1 MKKGKKSL
9 GQPEHDAG
17 ETTPSPRTE
26 KTPVKSKGRNS
37 KKPFYIVGIGASAGG
52 LEALGQFFAPIPPNS
67 GLAFVVVSHLDPT
80 QKGMMPELL
89 QRFTRMKVCQV
100 EDGVKVAPNCVYVI
114 PPNRDL
120 SILHGTLQLLEPTA
134 SRGLRL
140 PIDFFFKHLAD
151 DQKERSIAIIL
162 SGMGSDGTLGVSA
175 IKEKL
180 GMVMV
185 QDIRSAKA
193 DGMPRSAIGTGLV
206 DYVAPA
212 EYLPAKLMDY
222 VNHARR
228 AATAPRKAEVLV
240 EKTSGMMQKIF
251 VLLRAQTGHDFS
263 FYKTSTIY
271 RRIERRMTVHQIAD
285 MSLYVRYLQENP
297 QEIDL
302 LFTELLI
309 GVTSFFRDPES
320 FEALK
325 KEAEAYILEG
335 KKQGETLRIWV
346 PGCSTGEEAYSIA
359 IILIECLEGLGK
371 KGRFKIQIF
380 ATDIHKEGIEKA
392 RQGVYLPNIAAQVSP
407 ERLDLFF
414 TREESGSYRI
424 KKNIREM
431 VVFAPQNL
439 IMDPP
444 FTKLDILSCRNLLI
458 YLTADLQKKL
468 LPLFHYCLNPGG
480 ILFLGTAE
488 TIGSFTDLFSVSDNK
503 WKIFSRTESASAL
516 TNLMDFPSDLSFSD
530 ADRVRTPPEF
540 QKDAGMT
547 VPDLVQT
554 ILLEDFAP
562 SAVLINDKGDIVYV
576 HGRTGKY
583 LELAAGKTNV
593 NIYALAREGLKQHL
607 GSAIRR
613 ALAEQADV
621 TLKGLH
627 VRTNGDDQVI
637 HLTVKPLLKPDAMR
651 GLLLVVFDNAPTPLP
666 AKSSRRKNRGAAGQ
680 EIPIVEVW
688 ETELQ
693 QTKDLL
699 QSTIEEMTT
708 SQEELKSANEE
719 LQSTNEE
726 LQSSNEELTTSK
738 EEMQSL
744 NEELMTVNA
753 ELQHKIHELSRS
765 SSDIKNLLNSTNI
778 ATLFLDNHMQIK
790 RFTTSAADIIRL
802 IPTDV
807 GRPVSDIASS
817 LKGVDLAKEVNCVL
831 DTLVSREAEVQTA
844 DDRSYLMR
852 ISPYRTLDNV
862 IDGVAITFTDISGL
876 KEMERSLRE
885 SRDLIQRAR
894 KYAEDIVATV
904 RTPLLVLD
912 AHLKV
917 VSASRSFYRNFLATP
932 EATENEHLFNLGN
945 RQWDIPALRQ
955 MLEGVLSENEFFE
968 DYPVEHEFLEIGHR
982 KMLLNAR
989 QIEQEDRD
997 RQGPLIL
1004 LAIEDVTD
1012 RLGR

>member
-1 MKKGKKSL
+1 MKKGRKSL
-9 GQPEHDAG
+9 AQPEHVDG
-17 ETTPSPRTE
+17 ETSASPST
-26 KTPVKSKGRNS
+26 KKMPVKSNGRDS
-37 KKPFYIVGIGASAGG
+37 RKPLYIVGIGASAGG
-52 LEALGQFFAPIPPNS
+52 LEALEQFFAHMSPNG

-89 QRFTRMKVCQV
+89 QRFTQMKVYQV
-100 EDGVKVAPNCVYVI
+100 EDGLKIAPNCVYVI
-114 PPNRDL
+114 PPNKDL

-140 PIDFFFKHLAD
+140 PIDFFFRHLAE

-175 IKEKL
+175 IKERL

-185 QDIRSAKA
+185 QDIRSAKS

-206 DYVAPA
+206 DYIAPV

-222 VNHARR
+222 VKHARMT
-228 AATAPRKAEVLV
+228 ATAPRKADVLV
-240 EKTSGMMQKIF
+240 EKTSGMLQKIF

-263 FYKTSTIY
+263 FYKKSTIY
-271 RRIERRMTVHQIAD
+271 RRVERRMAVHQIAD
-285 MSLYVRYLQENP
+285 ISLYVRYLQENP
-297 QEIDL
+297 HEIDL

-309 GVTSFFRDPES
+309 GVTSFFRDSES

-325 KEAEAYILEG
+325 KAAEAYILEG
-335 KKQGETLRIWV
+335 KKQGGTLRIWV

-359 IILIECLEGLGK
+359 IILMECLEALRR
-371 KGRFKIQIF
+371 KGRFKIQVF

-392 RQGVYLPNIAAQVSP
+392 RQGVYLPNIAAQVSA
-407 ERLDLFF
+407 ERLDRFF
-414 TREESGSYRI
+414 TREESGGYRI
-424 KKNIREM
+424 KKEIREL

-458 YLTADLQKKL
+458 YLTPELQKKL

-488 TIGSFTDLFSVSDNK
+488 TIGSFTDLFSALDSK
-503 WKIFSRTESASAL
+503 WKIFSRTESVSAI
-516 TNLMDFPSDLSFSD
+516 TNLTDFPSDLSFSD
-530 ADRVRTPPEF
+530 ADRITTPPVF
-540 QKDAGMT
+540 QKGAEGT

-554 ILLEDFAP
+554 ILLENFSP

-583 LELAAGKTNV
+583 LELAAGKANM

-613 ALAEQADV
+613 ALTEKADV
-621 TLKGLH
+621 TLKGLR
-627 VRTNGDDQVI
+627 VRTNGDDQVV
-637 HLTVKPLLKPDAMR
+637 HLTVKPLGEPEAVR
-651 GLLLVVFDNAPTPLP
+651 GLLLVVFDDAPTPPLTE
-666 AKSSRRKNRGAAGQ
+666 SSRRKKRGPAG
-680 EIPIVEVW
+680 EEDRIVEAL
-688 ETELQ
+688 ETELR
-693 QTKDLL
+693 QTKELL

-744 NEELMTVNA
+744 NEELLTVNA
-753 ELQHKIHELSRS
+753 ELQDKIDELSRS
-765 SSDIKNLLNSTNI
+765 GSDMKNLLNSTNI
-778 ATLFLDNHMQIK
+778 ATLFLDNHLQVK

-802 IPTDV
+802 IPTDL
-807 GRPVSDIASS
+807 GRPVTDIASN
-817 LKGVDLAKEVNCVL
+817 LKGVDLAKEVLCVL
-831 DTLVSREAEVQTA
+831 DTLVFRESEVQTS

-852 ISPYRTLDNV
+852 ISPYRTIDNV
-862 IDGVAITFTDISGL
+862 IDGVAITFTDISGQ

-885 SRDLIQRAR
+885 SRDLINRAL
-894 KYAEDIVATV
+894 KYSEGIVATV
-904 RTPLLVLD
+904 REPLLVLD
-912 AHLKV
+912 AQLKV
-917 VSASRSFYRNFLATP
+917 VSASRSFYRNFQATP
-932 EATENEHLFNLGN
+932 EKTEKEHLYNLGN

-955 MLEGVLSENEFFE
+955 LLESVLSENKFFE
-968 DYPVEHEFLEIGHR
+968 DYPVEHEFPEIGHR

-989 QIEQEDRD
+989 QIEREYHGQR
-997 RQGPLIL
+997 GPLIL

-1012 RLGR
+1012 RLGP

>member
-1 MKKGKKSL
+1 MKKDKKS
-9 GQPEHDAG
+9 GQPEQPAG
-17 ETTPSPRTE
+17 ETPPSPSTQI
-26 KTPVKSKGRNS
+26 TPVKSNGRNS
-37 KKPFYIVGIGASAGG
+37 KKTFYIVGIGSSAGG
-52 LEALGQFFAPIPPNS
+52 LEALEQFFTHVSPNC

-89 QRFTRMKVCQV
+89 QRFTKMKVYQA
-100 EDGVKVAPNCVYVI
+100 EDGLKVAPDHVYVI
-114 PPNRDL
+114 PPNKDL

-140 PIDFFFKHLAD
+140 PIDFFLKHLAE
-151 DQKERSIAIIL
+151 DQRERSIAIIL
-162 SGMGSDGTLGVSA
+162 SGMGSDGTLGLSA
-175 IKEKL
+175 VKEKL

-206 DYVAPA
+206 DYTAPA
-212 EYLPAKLMDY
+212 EHLPAKLMDY
-222 VNHARR
+222 VQHARM
-228 AATAPRKAEVLV
+228 AATAPRKTEVLV
-240 EKTSGMMQKIF
+240 EKTSGMLQNLF

-263 FYKTSTIY
+263 FYKKSTIY

-285 MSLYVRYLQENP
+285 MSLYVRYLQENA

-302 LFTELLI
+302 LFAELLI

-320 FEALK
+320 FEALQ
-325 KEAEAYILEG
+325 KEVEAYILEG
-335 KKQGETLRIWV
+335 RKRGGTLRIWV
-346 PGCSTGEEAYSIA
+346 PGCSTGEEVYSIA
-359 IILIECLEGLGK
+359 IILMECLAGLGR
-371 KGRFKIQIF
+371 KGRFKVQIF

-407 ERLDLFF
+407 ERLAIFF
-414 TREESGSYRI
+414 TREESGAYRI
-424 KKNIREM
+424 KKEIREL

-458 YLTADLQKKL
+458 YLTPELQKKL

-480 ILFLGTAE
+480 ILTLGTAE
-488 TIGSFTDLFSVSDNK
+488 TIGNFTDLFSVSDSK
-503 WKIFSRTESASAL
+503 WKIFSRKESASAIATL
-516 TNLMDFPSDLSFSD
+516 TDFPSDLSF
-530 ADRVRTPPEF
+530 ANAERATTPPKSRAEE
-540 QKDAGMT
+540 GLT
-547 VPDLVQT
+547 VPELVQA
-554 ILLEDFAP
+554 ILLKDFSP

-576 HGRTGKY
+576 HARTGKY
-583 LELAAGKTNV
+583 LELAAEKANL

-613 ALAEQADV
+613 ALAEKTDV
-621 TLKGLH
+621 TLKGLR
-627 VRTNGDDQVI
+627 VRTDGDDQVV
-637 HLTVKPLLKPDAMR
+637 HLTVKPLSEPDAMR
-651 GLLLVVFDNAPTPLP
+651 GLLLVVFDDAPSPSP
-666 AKSSRRKNRGAAGQ
+666 ARTSLRKKRDPAG
-680 EIPIVEVW
+680 ENITIVEACQ
-688 ETELQ
+688 TELQ
-693 QTKDLL
+693 QTRELL

-726 LQSSNEELTTSK
+726 LTTSQ

-753 ELQHKIHELSRS
+753 ELQHKIDELSRS
-765 SSDIKNLLNSTNI
+765 SSDMKNLLNSTSI
-778 ATLFLDNHMQIK
+778 ATLFLDNNMQVK
-790 RFTTSAADIIRL
+790 RFTTSATDIIRL

-807 GRPVSDIASS
+807 GRPVGDISS
-817 LKGVDLAKEVNCVL
+817 CLKGLDMTKEALRVL
-831 DTLVSREAEVQTA
+831 DSLVFKEKEVQTT

-852 ISPYRTLDNV
+852 ISPYRTIDNV
-862 IDGVAITFTDISGL
+862 IDGVVVTFTDISPL
-876 KEMERSLRE
+876 KDMERSLRE
-885 SRDLIQRAR
+885 SRDLIQRAL
-894 KYAEDIVATV
+894 KYAESIVATV

-912 AHLKV
+912 AQLKV
-917 VSASRSFYRNFLATP
+917 VSASNSFYRNFMTTP
-932 EATENEHLFNLGN
+932 EETEKEHLYNLGN

-955 MLEGVLSENEFFE
+955 ILEGVLSENKFFE
-968 DYPVEHEFLEIGHR
+968 DYPVEHEFPEIGHR
-982 KMLLNAR
+982 KILLNAR
-989 QIEQEDRD
+989 QIEQADHG

-1012 RLGR
+1012 QPGP